1 MLLERSLDELA
12 GRTLTQA
19 LGLEEPAKAMLRPT
33 QDPKFGDYQVNG
45 VLPLAKKLGK
55 NPRELATKVAEAL
68 AAHEAFAS
76 AEVAGPGFVNLRV
89 HDEWLARQLTQALR
103 DGERDGVPAV
113 ESSEVIVVD
122 FSSPNVAKQM
132 HVGHL
137 RSTIIGAAIVQML
150 RFVGH
155 RVIADNHLGDWGTQF
170 GLLLVGMRE
179 WGDWNAL
186 EHDPIIEL
194 ERVYKMASQR
204 AKEDEPFAESARRE
218 LAKLQGGDAE
228 NRALWQRFVDVT
240 RKALDEVYGEL
251 GVDFDEWL
259 GESFYDPMLPGVVSD
274 LRERGIAREDD
285 GAVCIFFGDLDGVP
299 PKLKKQKEPFI
310 VQKRDGAFLYATTDI
325 ATALYRRDTFKASR
339 SVYVVDHRQGGHF
352 EQLFAVAALLDVPTK
367 LEHVG
372 FGTVLGTD
380 GKPLKTRDGGTVTL
394 KSLLEEAKQRAEARI
409 REGIAEGK
417 LNLEEAEIREVARHV
432 GIGAVKY
439 ADLSQ
444 NRMTDY
450 QFDWDKMISFQGNS
464 GPYLQYTHARSRSIF
479 RKGGIDPSQIDASAA
494 ILVGDPAEAALV
506 RKLARFG
513 DVVHTAAETYHP
525 HYVCEHLYELAGAF
539 NSFYQRCKVLDAPD
553 EATRASRL
561 ALVSMTARQLERGLR
576 LLGLTPVE
584 RM

>member
-12 GRTLTQA
+12 GKTLTEA
-19 LGLEEPAKAMLRPT
+19 LGLSEPAKAMLRPT

-45 VLPLAKKLGK
+45 VLPLAKKLGQ

-68 AAHEAFAS
+68 SAHEAFAS
-76 AEVAGPGFVNLRV
+76 AEVAGPGFINLRV
-89 HDEWLARQLTQALR
+89 RDEWLAAELTKALR

-113 ESSEVIVVD
+113 TSSEVIVVD

-204 AKEDEPFAESARRE
+204 AKEDEAFAESARRE
-218 LAKLQGGDAE
+218 LAKLQTGDAE

-240 RKALDEVYGEL
+240 RKALDEVYDEL

-259 GESFYDPMLPGVVSD
+259 GESFYDPMLPRVVAD
-274 LRERGIAREDD
+274 LQERGLAREDD
-285 GAVCIFFGDLDGVP
+285 GALCIFFGEIEGVP

-310 VQKRDGAFLYATTDI
+310 VQKRDGAFLYSTTDI
-325 ATALYRRDTFKASR
+325 ATAIYRHDNFGASR

-352 EQLFAVAALLDVPTK
+352 EQLFAVASLLSIPTK

-372 FGTVLGTD
+372 FGTVLGSD

-394 KSLLEEAKQRAEARI
+394 KSLLEEAKVRAEARI
-409 REGIAEGK
+409 REGVAEGR
-417 LNLEEAEIREVARHV
+417 LHLDEAEVRDVARHV

-439 ADLSQ
+439 ADLCQ

-479 RKGGIDPSQIDASAA
+479 RKGGVDPTHVDETATI
-494 ILVGDPAEAALV
+494 VVTDPAEAALV
-506 RKLARFG
+506 RKLVRFG
-513 DVVHTAAETYHP
+513 DVVHAAAESYHP
-525 HYVCEHLYELAGAF
+525 HYVCEHLYDLAGAF
-539 NSFYQRCKVLDAPD
+539 NSFYQRCKVLEAGD

-576 LLGLTPVE
+576 LLGITPVE